1 MNCRVCNHI
10 VSEKDMVC
18 PHCHTTV
25 SRKEFIDI
33 MGQKKEMSILEQY
46 EANVRLQLQEEQYY
60 QQQNQF
66 QVPNQN
72 TMHDY
77 IQGNQSADPVQG
89 DQGWAIAPNPRVK
102 RHRNKKVTNYIVAGG
117 IILIVM
123 IAGLWLLFRPGNDLK
138 KAITRTLSVDS
149 FRFTVEHTS
158 LGSERTMITE
168 GSFLWDLENS
178 NLMYDYDMFLR
189 EDESKERVYLN
200 SQALYDGFEVVYNRE
215 MDTVDAKN
223 NVAFQ
228 VSLLCNLLKEYE
240 EPIKGLV
247 NFEFDKLP
255 EISNVII
262 SYYQQFGGNQF
273 GEYLDLLSSL
283 DQEELIEAMEEY
295 QKKLSDKS
303 YLEERFDF
311 KMEEKW
317 GETKY
322 YFTLT
327 ASVLEEEW
335 NQLSNPISIYNPPG
349 LLPWNLSDCEVL
361 IVVKDGYVKQIQVE
375 TTSEKFTFTF
385 DKFNKAKI
393 SGKKLEEILEK

>member
-1 MNCRVCNHI
+1 
-10 VSEKDMVC
+10 
-18 PHCHTTV
+18 
-25 SRKEFIDI
+25 
-33 MGQKKEMSILEQY
+33 
-46 EANVRLQLQEEQYY
+46 
-60 QQQNQF
+60 
-66 QVPNQN
+66 
-72 TMHDY
+72 
-77 IQGNQSADPVQG
+77 
-89 DQGWAIAPNPRVK
+89 
-102 RHRNKKVTNYIVAGG
+102 
-117 IILIVM
+117 
-123 IAGLWLLFRPGNDLK
+123 
-138 KAITRTLSVDS
+138 
-149 FRFTVEHTS
+149 
-158 LGSERTMITE
+158 
-168 GSFLWDLENS
+168 
-178 NLMYDYDMFLR
+178 
-189 EDESKERVYLN
+189 
-200 SQALYDGFEVVYNRE
+200 
-215 MDTVDAKN
+215 MDTVDSKN
-223 NVAFQ
+223 NVTFQ

-255 EISNVII
+255 EISNVIN
-262 SYYQQFGGNQF
+262 SYYQQFGGNQY

-375 TTSEKFTFTF
+375 TTSEKFSFTF

-393 SGKKLEEILEK
+393 SGKKLEEILEKED